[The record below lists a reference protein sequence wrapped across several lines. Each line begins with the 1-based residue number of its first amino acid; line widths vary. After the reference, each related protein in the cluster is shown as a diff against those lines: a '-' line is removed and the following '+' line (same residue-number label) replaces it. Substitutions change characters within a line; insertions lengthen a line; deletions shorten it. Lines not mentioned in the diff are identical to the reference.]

1 MTIKNKKILII
12 IGGGIAAYKSLDL
25 IRLLK
30 KEGVEI
36 KTILTKSGKEF
47 VTPLSLTVLTK
58 SKTHVDIFDK
68 NSEAEIDHIAL
79 SRWADLVI
87 VMPTTAN
94 FMSKLSIGKA
104 EDLATTVLLASNKEI
119 LLVPAMNV
127 RMWLHK
133 ATQTNLKILHDFGY
147 LFIGPEKGEMACGEF
162 GEGKMSSPRQI
173 FAYLKNYFNK
183 KNLVKKKKWKAVV
196 TTGPTREYID
206 PVRYISN
213 ESSGKQGYEI
223 AVALDKL
230 GIKTTLI
237 AGPSNFVAPKGIKVK
252 KITTADEML
261 NEVKK
266 TLPVDLVVCA
276 AAVTDFKPSEK
287 NKNKIKKDNMKLKYI
302 NLVKNNDILEYIS
315 KNNKDRPR
323 LVAGFSAETEN
334 LIKNSINKLKRKHC
348 DLIFA
353 NDVSQKDIGFNSDYN
368 EVSVI
373 DKKGNVKMLPKNK
386 KSFIANKIAE
396 ILLDELLIDD
406 RNINQKIN

>member
-1 MTIKNKKILII
+1 MTLKNKKILII

-25 IRLLK
+25 IRLLRK
-30 KEGVEI
+30 KDVEI

-47 VTPLSLTVLTK
+47 VTALSLTTLTK
-58 SKTHVDIFDK
+58 SKTYENIFDK
-68 NSEAEIDHIAL
+68 NSEAEIDHITL
-79 SRWADLVI
+79 SRWADLII

-94 FMSKLSIGKA
+94 FMSKLSIGRS
-104 EDLATTVLLASNKEI
+104 EDLATTVLLASNKDI

-133 ATQTNLKILHDFGY
+133 ATQANSKILQDYGY
-147 LFIGPEKGEMACGEF
+147 LFLGPEKGEMACGEF

-173 FAYLKNYFNK
+173 YTYLKNYFNK
-183 KNLVKKKKWKAVV
+183 KNLVKKKNWKAIV

-223 AVALDKL
+223 ALALSKL
-230 GIKTTLI
+230 GITTTLI
-237 AGPSNFVAPKGIKVK
+237 AGPTNLVSPKGLKVK
-252 KITTADEML
+252 KITSADEML

-266 TLPVDLVVCA
+266 SLPVDLAVCA
-276 AAVTDFKPSEK
+276 AAVADFKPTEI
-287 NKNKIKKDNMKLKYI
+287 NKNKIKKESANLKSI
-302 NLVKNNDILEYIS
+302 NFIKNVDILEYIS
-315 KNNKDRPR
+315 KDNKHRPR

-334 LIKNSINKLKRKHC
+334 LTKNSISKMKKKHC

-353 NDVSQKDIGFNSDYN
+353 NDVSQKEIGFNSDYN
-368 EVSVI
+368 KILVI
-373 DKKGNVKMLPKNK
+373 DKRGNIKTIPKNK

-396 ILLDELLIDD
+396 ILLDKLLIDD
-406 RNINQKIN
+406 RNTN